1 MKKPSG
7 FGWIE
12 FISGLCMLL
21 LGVFTIFRPQGMF
34 TWFVMIYGL
43 LAVITGI
50 CDIVFYIKTE
60 RYTGFG
66 PIIALI
72 SGILSVMAGAI
83 LIAHPGMG
91 KWILSVLFPLWF
103 IAHCIS
109 RLTHL
114 NTIRF
119 VAGRVYYYISMVI
132 NIFGLVLGILMLLEP
147 MFAFVSASTLVGI
160 YLIAAG
166 IEAVVIAFSKVGS
179 GW

>member
-1 MKKPSG
+1 MKKRSG
-7 FGWIE
+7 FGWAE

-21 LGVFTIFRPQGMF
+21 LGIFTIFRPQGMF
-34 TWFVMIYGL
+34 AWFVMAYGL

-50 CDIVFYIKTE
+50 CDIVFYIKAE

-66 PIIALI
+66 PSISLI
-72 SGILSVMAGAI
+72 SGILSVMAGAV
-83 LIAHPGMG
+83 LLAHPGIG
-91 KWILSVLFPLWF
+91 KAILSVLFPLWF

-119 VAGRVYYYISMVI
+119 IAGNTCYYISMVI
-132 NIFGLVLGILMLLEP
+132 NIFGLVLGIMMLVQP
-147 MFAFVSASTLVGI
+147 MLAFVTAGTLVGI

-166 IEAVVIAFSKVGS
+166 VEAIVIAFSKVGS
-179 GW
+179 CW